1 MLQILYDKNM
11 KFERIKSKQRNLG
24 KTYYMSHPFRHS
36 RMGATKWFK
45 MIKTSEIISLVIVTE
60 VLILRSSRSQMFF
73 KIGGF

>member
-24 KTYYMSHPFRHS
+24 KTYYMPHPFRHS
-36 RMGATKWFK
+36 RMGDTKWFK